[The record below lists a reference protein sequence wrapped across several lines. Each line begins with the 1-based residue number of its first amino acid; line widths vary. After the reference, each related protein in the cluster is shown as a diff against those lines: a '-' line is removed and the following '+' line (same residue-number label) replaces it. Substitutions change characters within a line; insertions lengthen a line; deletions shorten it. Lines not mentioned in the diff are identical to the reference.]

1 MFKLYL
7 KKLLWCII
15 FLMIFVFIY
24 FLSFNLLYTV
34 SNFFKDKNILQQIIL
49 FGIPFICSLIFLCYL
64 RINNKKFKTEY
75 LSTDEHSFLKDI
87 YFILKSKNFICEIL
101 AFNTFLIPL
110 FVFIGISENFPLI
123 PFIVGTILLILL
135 SNLPFVIVDLLI
147 WFLICKKWLYKK
159 GFEF

>member
-49 FGIPFICSLIFLCYL
+49 FGIPFICSLVFLYYL
-64 RINNKKFKTEY
+64 RVNNKKFKTEY
-75 LSTDEHSFLKDI
+75 SSTDEHSFLKDVA
-87 YFILKSKNFICEIL
+87 FILKSKNFICEIL
-101 AFNTFLIPL
+101 AFNTFGVPFLIW
-110 FVFIGISENFPLI
+110 IGTSENAPLI
-123 PFIVGTILLILL
+123 SLIIGTLLLILL
-135 SNLPFVIVDLLI
+135 SSLAFGTIDLLI
-147 WFLICKKWLYKK
+147 WLFVCKEWVK
-159 GFEF
+159 